1 MASIATDWVKSMKLC
16 KFHGQRPAKVND
28 IVNKNIWIGA
38 AIYRGDFGKHFDYL
52 NENTILTLIVYTQNS
67 V

>member
-38 AIYRGDFGKHFDYL
+38 AIYRGDFGKQFWLLEWKYNFDF
-52 NENTILTLIVYTQNS
+52 NS
-67 V
+67 LHSE